1 MNKESNDNNENVN
14 DNINDN
20 DNNNTNKAYLMN
32 KRFRNKKLIPFKLK
46 QNFTVRLLKEC
57 FSNDI
62 VLVSKLPRKK
72 DERNFLTHP
81 PNAPISK
88 KEEIHDLL
96 NEISE
101 IESELEL
108 FAMENRKRR
117 MIKLIEKMSEYIDE
131 DTIDIEQ
138 MTNEFFFG

>member
-1 MNKESNDNNENVN
+1 MNKDSNDNNEHV
-14 DNINDN
+14 N
-20 DNNNTNKAYLMN
+20 DNNNYTTNANKNYLMN

-46 QNFTVRLLKEC
+46 QNFTVRLLNEC

-81 PNAPISK
+81 PNAPITK

-108 FAMENRKRR
+108 FAMENRKKR

-131 DTIDIEQ
+131 NTIDIDQ